1 MTIGQYSV
9 IYADPPWRYSAKN
22 VQGAAEKHYPTMG
35 IDELCTLPVSDLA
48 APDSVLFLWATF
60 PQLPE
65 ALRLIKAWG
74 FTYKSVAF
82 VWLKKNRKSEGWF
95 YGLGEHSR
103 MQDYELRPSRNN
115 LDIRRQMD
123 AQAQVV
129 GKWEDAH
136 RVPDQK
142 RLTWFYP
149 DFGSYVVKEYITPEQ
164 LASFA
169 RGRKR
174 RPRNTGPRTAP
185 KRKPL
190 TGATDRRTVMEKKHE
205 QDFANQEAL
214 RLSGVFN
221 TPIPAQPPERE
232 KALDKVKEPPRVCRS
247 LEREER

>member
-1 MTIGQYSV
+1 MRKPEEYKYYSTQRPVSIGTFPKDHFKAPIRLQNY
-9 IYADPPWRYSAKN
+9 DGR
-22 VQGAAEKHYPTMG
+22 
-35 IDELCTLPVSDLA
+35 LPVEGGA
-48 APDSVLFLWATF
+48 F
-60 PQLPE
+60 
-65 ALRLIKAWG
+65 RAWG
-74 FTYKSVAF
+74 EVVYDTPLSD
-82 VWLKKNRKSEGWF
+82 
-95 YGLGEHSR
+95 GELRS
-103 MQDYELRPSRNN
+103 YELRPSRNN

-169 RGRKR
+169 RGVERQEAARAHKEAKR
-174 RPRNTGPRTAP
+174 QPPIAEQLKAAQREAQEPGPRTAP

-190 TGATDRRTVMEKKHE
+190 TGATDRRKIMDKKRE